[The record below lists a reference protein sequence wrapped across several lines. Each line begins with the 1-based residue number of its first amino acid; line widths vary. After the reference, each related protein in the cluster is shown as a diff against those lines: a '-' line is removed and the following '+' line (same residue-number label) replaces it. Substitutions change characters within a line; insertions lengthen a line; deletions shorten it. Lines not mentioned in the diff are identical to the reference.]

1 MKIVLGV
8 TGSIAAY
15 KVIDLAKSL
24 LENQCDVTVVL
35 SKSAEGFVS
44 TTTLKSLFPGK
55 VYLHDA
61 ELTDKDEMLHIVLA
75 KEADL
80 ILIAPASAN
89 FIAKLAHGFADCLL
103 STICL
108 ATQSPIMVAPA
119 MNKCMWE
126 NQFVQKNM
134 NALLAAGIK
143 AIGPSYGQQACG
155 DIGFGRMSEIEDIV
169 NHCLAKAPAK
179 IFSGKKIVITLGP
192 TREKI
197 DPVRFLSNYSSG
209 KMGLAIA
216 QAAVSMGAEVT
227 IIAGPTNINYPDHLK
242 PVTVESA
249 DDMLKAALE
258 QSQKADIFIGCA
270 AVADYKAQHY
280 TANKIKK
287 HSDTLSLE
295 LAKTPDV
302 IKEVKKSYPKLFC
315 VAFAAETD
323 NVKEYGVKKLREK
336 NLDMIAINDVSE
348 NKVFGQDYNELHVIT
363 KSQKYFHLPRDT
375 KAAVSRSLL
384 ELINANMN

>member
-1 MKIVLGV
+1 
-8 TGSIAAY
+8 
-15 KVIDLAKSL
+15 
-24 LENQCDVTVVL
+24 
-35 SKSAEGFVS
+35 
-44 TTTLKSLFPGK
+44 
-55 VYLHDA
+55 
-61 ELTDKDEMLHIVLA
+61 
-75 KEADL
+75 
-80 ILIAPASAN
+80 
-89 FIAKLAHGFADCLL
+89 
-103 STICL
+103 
-108 ATQSPIMVAPA
+108 
-119 MNKCMWE
+119 
-126 NQFVQKNM
+126 
-134 NALLAAGIK
+134 
-143 AIGPSYGQQACG
+143 
-155 DIGFGRMSEIEDIV
+155 
-169 NHCLAKAPAK
+169 LAKAPAK

-216 QAAVSMGAEVT
+216 QAAASMGAEVT
-227 IIAGPTNINYPDHLK
+227 IIAGPTSIDYPDYLK
-242 PVTVESA
+242 LVPVESA
-249 DDMLKAALE
+249 DDMLKAALK
-258 QSQKADIFIGCA
+258 QSKNADIFIGCA

-280 TANKIKK
+280 AAHKIKK

-323 NVKEYGVKKLREK
+323 NIKEYGVKKLREK
-336 NLDMIAINDVSE
+336 NLDMVAINDVSE